1 MRHVVNA
8 DVARHVPSCAEKV
21 SPTVSFMA
29 VRCDTYEQAYALL
42 RKIEHL
48 LPIPLVPPWKRMEK
62 NQSRVLATTSQY
74 TQGGTALADHGY
86 RATEASRSVDRW
98 SEGAYKPERMGKTSP
113 RKGSRRIP
121 KQDVCPGCGGDM
133 HRSWTL
139 ANADVVQ
146 TKDHSKCAREEEK

>member
-1 MRHVVNA
+1 MAQGINA
-8 DVARHVPSCAEKV
+8 AVAATVPICAKTV
-21 SPTVSFMA
+21 SPAIYFMA
-29 VRCDTYEQAYALL
+29 VRCDTYEQAYAKL

-48 LPIPLVPPWKRMEK
+48 LPIPLVKPWKRMEK
-62 NQSRVLATTSQY
+62 NQSKVLATTSQY

-86 RATEASRSVDRW
+86 RATEVSRSVDRF
-98 SEGAYKPERMGKTSP
+98 SEEAERMGKISP

>member
-21 SPTVSFMA
+21 SPTVYFMA
-29 VRCDTYEQAYALL
+29 VRCDTYEQAYAKL

-48 LPIPLVPPWKRMEK
+48 LPIPLVKPWQRIEK
-62 NQSRVLATTSQY
+62 NQSKVLATTSQY

-86 RATEASRSVDRW
+86 RATEVSRSVDRF
-98 SEGAYKPERMGKTSP
+98 SEEAERMGKISP

-121 KQDVCPGCGGDM
+121 AKDVCPGCGGDM
-133 HRSWTL
+133 HLSWAMSTL
-139 ANADVVQ
+139 ANTV
-146 TKDHSKCAREEEK
+146 TTDHSKCITEDERK

>member
-21 SPTVSFMA
+21 SPTVYFMA
-29 VRCDTYEQAYALL
+29 VRCDTYEQAYAKL

-48 LPIPLVPPWKRMEK
+48 LPIPLVKPWQRIEK
-62 NQSRVLATTSQY
+62 NQSKVLATTSQY

-86 RATEASRSVDRW
+86 RATEVSRSVDRF
-98 SEGAYKPERMGKTSP
+98 SEEAEPMGKISP

-121 KQDVCPGCGGDM
+121 AKDVCPGCGGDM
-133 HRSWTL
+133 HLSWAMSTL
-139 ANADVVQ
+139 ANTV
-146 TKDHSKCAREEEK
+146 TTDHSKCITEDERK

>member
-21 SPTVSFMA
+21 SPTVYFMA
-29 VRCDTYEQAYALL
+29 VRCDTYEQAYAKL

-48 LPIPLVPPWKRMEK
+48 LPIPLVKPWQRMEK
-62 NQSRVLATTSQY
+62 NQSKVLATTSQY

-98 SEGAYKPERMGKTSP
+98 SEGAYKPERMGKHSP
-113 RKGSRRIP
+113 SEGPIP
-121 KQDVCPGCGGDM
+121 AKDVCPGCGGDM
-133 HRSWTL
+133 HLSWAMSTL
-139 ANADVVQ
+139 ANTV
-146 TKDHSKCAREEEK
+146 TTDHSKCTTDDERK